1 MTDDRGTG
9 DRSGD
14 ERGADTA
21 SAGTRSTG
29 TQSTGT
35 RSTGVPD
42 SIAAAWGVRARP
54 GKGPNPGLSLER
66 IVAAAIRVA
75 AADGLAAVSMSR
87 VAAELGASTMSLYRY
102 VSAKDELVSLMVDTA
117 YGLPP
122 AAVTPDLG
130 WRDALSRWAWAMRAS
145 YRRHPWVVRIPLR
158 GLPIMPNEVAW
169 FEQGL
174 ACLGHSGLA
183 EAEKASVIMLVSGYV
198 RNLATTEADIESAIR
213 ASGVTPDEWMA
224 AYPRMLTELTD
235 PQRFPALAKFIAAG
249 VFDVHD
255 DPDDEFIFGL
265 ERILDGVGALVRRRP

>member
-14 ERGADTA
+14 ERGPDTA
-21 SAGTRSTG
+21 G
-29 TQSTGT
+29 TGT

-42 SIAAAWGVRARP
+42 SIAAAWGVQARP
-54 GKGPNPGLSLER
+54 GKGPKPGLSLER

-122 AAVTPDLG
+122 AVTPDLG

-174 ACLGHSGLA
+174 GCLGHSGLA

-213 ASGVTPDEWMA
+213 ASGLTPDEWMSS
-224 AYPRMLTELTD
+224 YPRMLTELTD

-265 ERILDGVGALVRRRP
+265 ERILDGIGALVRRRP